1 MDEIFV
7 FFLFMGR
14 KQASKQPEIR
24 NRRKVRKTLPEDE
37 EKTVSPSLSTTSTSE
52 AGRRGGSAVRDKYG
66 EEYYRR
72 IGKKGGAALKEKR
85 GNEYYR
91 TIAQKGGQANVS
103 KYGSDHFSQ
112 MGKKGGNTTK
122 QRHDP
127 DFYSRIGRMGGSAK
141 RQKKIEKDATM

>member
-37 EKTVSPSLSTTSTSE
+37 EKTPSPSLSTSE

-103 KYGSDHFSQ
+103 KYGSDHFSE

-122 QRHDP
+122 ERHDS

-141 RQKKIEKDATM
+141 RQKKAEKDATM

>member
-37 EKTVSPSLSTTSTSE
+37 EKTPSPSLSTSE

-103 KYGSDHFSQ
+103 KYGSDHFSE
-112 MGKKGGNTTK
+112 MGDTARPFANGLAVSVLTSWQPALGLFPFSTL
-122 QRHDP
+122 P
-127 DFYSRIGRMGGSAK
+127 IP
-141 RQKKIEKDATM
+141 RQ